1 MTTTEKRVYFIGS
14 FPVTSFFFFSVKILN
29 HERTRFLLTAF
40 YPEGH
45 WRCQKPKFQASS
57 LFRLLCSLQTRYLVA
72 PVTGKIPEAKHVKKI
87 WRRRWRSKRFCKY
100 GSFFTWKESR
110 LMRSLA
116 VISTLESSSPW
127 PKNSALDIEAEPCN
141 IPQVAFII
149 KKEWENVFFFQSC
162 VECLYLLKTSE
173 E

>member
-1 MTTTEKRVYFIGS
+1 MRDLVFFLQHSILKVTEDARS
-14 FPVTSFFFFSVKILN
+14 
-29 HERTRFLLTAF
+29 
-40 YPEGH
+40 
-45 WRCQKPKFQASS
+45 QSS
-57 LFRLLCSLQTRYLVA
+57 KLLLCFACYVHYRRDILLRLWQERYQRPNML
-72 PVTGKIPEAKHVKKI
+72 KKS

-127 PKNSALDIEAEPCN
+127 PKKSALDIEAEPCN

-162 VECLYLLKTSE
+162 VGNVYLLKTTE